1 MKDKEELDAEAI
13 FEAIEDLGNP
23 FARWFRPYKK
33 RYPAIDER
41 AMRIQFERGERRELC
56 K

>member
-1 MKDKEELDAEAI
+1 MKDQEEFDAEKVMQAL
-13 FEAIEDLGNP
+13 ADLGDP
-23 FARWFRPYKK
+23 FKQWFRPYKK
-33 RYPAIDER
+33 RYPMIDER